1 MNTEDLKFT
10 PHSDMSIEDTELINE
25 YVTLINNGNF
35 DDATA
40 LLESNGY
47 DKGFRASIFNG
58 IQNRIRT
65 IQEYLLNKG
74 DAEGDEVISSTEPSD
89 SNKQFWMKDY

>member
-1 MNTEDLKFT
+1 MTIDDLKFT
-10 PHSDMSIEDTELINE
+10 PHSDMSIDDADLVND

-40 LLESNGY
+40 LLESKGY
-47 DKGFRASIFNG
+47 EKGFRASIFNE

-65 IQEYLLNKG
+65 VQEYLRTK
-74 DAEGDEVISSTEPSD
+74 ERTESEEIISSTEPNDSD
-89 SNKQFWMKDY
+89 KQFWIQDY